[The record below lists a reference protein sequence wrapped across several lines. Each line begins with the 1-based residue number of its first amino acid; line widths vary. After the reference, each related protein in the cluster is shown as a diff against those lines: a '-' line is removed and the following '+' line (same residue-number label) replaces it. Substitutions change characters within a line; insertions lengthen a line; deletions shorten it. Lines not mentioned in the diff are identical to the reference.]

1 MIARWN
7 EEKPRQ
13 GKNGERWNFTYWHL
27 VWTSDRTKSAQRLF
41 FWNEKKS
48 ECGVVILPPGKTMHY
63 SRIRSLME
71 KLVADHELRR
81 KYQRDIDFPLERHY
95 PEYGAFPE
103 ERPVELQKGDA
114 L

>member
-1 MIARWN
+1 MIALWN

-13 GKNGERWNFTYWHL
+13 GKNGERWNFTYWYL
-27 VWTSDRTKSAQRLF
+27 VCTSDRTKDAQRLF

-48 ECGVVILPPGKTMHY
+48 ECGVVILTPDKTVRY
-63 SRIRSLME
+63 SRIRSLIE

-81 KYQRDIDFPLERHY
+81 KYQRDIEFPLERHY

-103 ERPVELQKGDA
+103 EHPA
-114 L
+114 